1 MAEALPTLS
10 VDGFTHNKQL
20 ILIKLFE
27 HFLSSNYSQSD
38 TFKGSIGSMKYLIDQ
53 HKDIEDLRTDLVAV
67 LEQMYSYYFNTTQ
80 VIIDII
86 TGTTTAED
94 KLNIDIV
101 CTDINGATYTLT
113 REIYDV
119 YNNLLTYDIQQEEIH
134 K

>member
-1 MAEALPTLS
+1 MAEAIPTLA

-38 TFKGSIGSMKYLIDQ
+38 TFHGTIGSMKYLINQ
-53 HKDIEDLRTDLVAV
+53 HKNIEDLRTDLISV
-67 LEQMYSYYFNTTQ
+67 LEQMYSYYFATTT

-86 TGTTTAED
+86 TNTNSAED

-101 CTDINGATYTLT
+101 CTDNQGGTYKLT

-119 YNNLLTYDIQQEEIH
+119 YNNLLTYDIQQDKIH